1 MIHQKIRRVRVTT
14 IIVAFVLPAMAVAQT
29 TQPFESL
36 PNLQKHFAK
45 RIEEARRGIEA
56 DRLAALRQLLEK
68 STGHDRPDVMI
79 AALQTAAF
87 LERSEEVVS
96 LSDVFLRKH
105 ADDPAIWAVRAV
117 RYKALIDL
125 DRVADARK
133 EWEAASTKVDRA
145 QWQRIFEAGMLL
157 AETYLDHDKVEEVK
171 TLYETLRKRFNFLTD
186 INEVIGAKV
195 DELYWIGRKAPS
207 LEGKDL
213 DGKPV
218 DLTTEYKGKVVL
230 IDFWATWCAPC
241 LAAMPDLIETY
252 KRYHDRGFEIIGVN
266 LDNDRDALKKYL
278 ERSQIQWRQICD
290 GQSYRS
296 PNVRKYDIMAI
307 PAAFLID
314 PDGKIARVGI
324 PMNGFGP
331 MIERLLADEPDK
343 PVQ

>member
-1 MIHQKIRRVRVTT
+1 MRYHQKRAILMLTTTVAVTCLAT
-14 IIVAFVLPAMAVAQT
+14 AQT

-36 PNLQKHFAK
+36 PDLQKHFAK

-56 DRLAALRQLLEK
+56 DRLAAMRQLLEK

-79 AALQTAAF
+79 AALQTADF

-96 LSDVFLRKH
+96 LSDDFLQKH
-105 ADDPAIWAVRAV
+105 AADPAIWAVRAV

-133 EWEAASTKVDRA
+133 EWEAASKEVDRA
-145 QWQRIFEAGMLL
+145 QWQHIFEAGVLL
-157 AETYLDHDKVEEVK
+157 AETYLDHGKVEEVK
-171 TLYETLRKRFNFLTD
+171 TFYETLRKRFNFLTD
-186 INEVIGAKV
+186 VDEVIGVKV

-252 KRYHDRGFEIIGVN
+252 KQYHDRGFEIVGVN
-266 LDNDRDALKKYL
+266 LDNDRDTLKKYL

-296 PNVRKYDIMAI
+296 PNVRKYDIIAI

-324 PMNGFGP
+324 PLNGFGP
-331 MIERLLADEPDK
+331 IIERLLADRPDK

>member
-1 MIHQKIRRVRVTT
+1 MKDHQKRAILMLTTTVAVTCFAT
-14 IIVAFVLPAMAVAQT
+14 AQT

-36 PNLQKHFAK
+36 PDLQKHFAQ

-56 DRLAALRQLLEK
+56 DRLTALRQLLEK

-79 AALQTAAF
+79 ATLQTAAF
-87 LERSEEVVS
+87 LKRSEEVVF
-96 LSDVFLRKH
+96 LSDEFLQKY

-117 RYKALIDL
+117 RYKAMIDL
-125 DRVADARK
+125 GRVADARK

-157 AETYLDHDKVEEVK
+157 AETYLDHGKVEEVK

-186 INEVIGAKV
+186 VDEVIGAKV

-218 DLTTEYKGKVVL
+218 DLTTEYQGKVVL

-252 KRYHDRGFEIIGVN
+252 KQYHDRGFEIVGVN

-278 ERSQIQWRQICD
+278 EMSQIQWRHVYD

-324 PMNGFGP
+324 PMNGYGP
-331 MIERLLADEPDK
+331 IIERLLADEFDK